1 MSFYLLLFFL
11 LHLTLAVIKWSGLG
25 GGLFEKMKNEKMKKK
40 NEKGERNEKTD
51 SQFSFYVSSRV

>member
-11 LHLTLAVIKWSGLG
+11 LHLTLAVIKWSGRG

-40 NEKGERNEKTD
+40 IKKGKGMKRPTH
-51 SQFSFYVSSRV
+51 SFLST